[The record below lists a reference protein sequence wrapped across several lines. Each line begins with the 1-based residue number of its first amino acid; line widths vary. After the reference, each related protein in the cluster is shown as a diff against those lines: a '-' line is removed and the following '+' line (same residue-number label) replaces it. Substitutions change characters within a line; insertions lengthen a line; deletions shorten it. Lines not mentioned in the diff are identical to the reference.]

1 MKQYLEL
8 LKDIMENGQDG
19 ENRTGE
25 MARKVFGR
33 QKRFDLQEGFPLVTT
48 KKMFLKGII
57 YELLWFLQGN
67 TNIKYLLDNNVHIWD
82 EWADENG
89 DLGPVYGHQ
98 WRDWNSDGID
108 QIKDVID
115 RIKKDPTDRRLI
127 ITAWNPS
134 QIGQMALAPCHCLFQ
149 FDVTPDGKLN
159 CQLYQRSCD
168 MFLGVP
174 FNIASYALLTMMIA
188 QVCGLKAGEF
198 VHTYGNAHIY
208 HNHFEQV
215 KEQLSRT
222 PYPLPQMKIN
232 PSVKNI
238 DDFRFEDFEL
248 VNYQYHPALKGEV
261 AV

>member
-25 MARKVFGR
+25 CARKVFGR

-48 KKMFLKGII
+48 KKMFLKGVI
-57 YELLWFLQGN
+57 YELLWFLHGN

-98 WRDWNSDGID
+98 WRNWNSDDID
-108 QIKDVID
+108 QVKGVIE

-127 ITAWNPS
+127 VSAWNPS
-134 QIGQMALAPCHCLFQ
+134 QLDQMALAPCHCLFQ

-215 KEQLSRT
+215 KVQLTRT

-248 VNYQYHPALKGEV
+248 INYQCHPALKGEV

>member
-25 MARKVFGR
+25 CARKIFGA
-33 QKRFDLQEGFPLVTT
+33 QKRFNLQEGFPLVTT
-48 KKMFLKGII
+48 KKMFHKGII

-127 ITAWNPS
+127 VTAWNPS

-215 KEQLSRT
+215 KEQLTRT

-248 VNYQYHPALKGEV
+248 INYQCHPAIKDEV